1 MEVVRAHQTSGGGGG
16 SETAGEGGGGSRPVS
31 IEEKEEVNA
40 RQTGEAD
47 IWSELLIVIRRGQS
61 PLRVQWW
68 IVDTCDHHHHHHFGA
83 DQVTSL
89 LDYIVALAP

>member
-1 MEVVRAHQTSGGGGG
+1 MEVVRAHQTSGG
-16 SETAGEGGGGSRPVS
+16 SETAGEGGGGSCPVS

-61 PLRVQWW
+61 
-68 IVDTCDHHHHHHFGA
+68 
-83 DQVTSL
+83 
-89 LDYIVALAP
+89 

>member
-1 MEVVRAHQTSGGGGG
+1 MEVVRAHQTSGGG
-16 SETAGEGGGGSRPVS
+16 SETAGGGGGSRPVS

-61 PLRVQWW
+61 
-68 IVDTCDHHHHHHFGA
+68 
-83 DQVTSL
+83 
-89 LDYIVALAP
+89 